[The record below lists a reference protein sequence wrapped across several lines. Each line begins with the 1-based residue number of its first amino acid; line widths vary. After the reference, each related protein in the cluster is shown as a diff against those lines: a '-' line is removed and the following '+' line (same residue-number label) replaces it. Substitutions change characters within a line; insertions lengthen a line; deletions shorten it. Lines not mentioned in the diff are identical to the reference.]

1 MKQLHPAQLPAETNE
16 LLQLLVSKIDN
27 LQTELKELKDL
38 MAISEASFNL
48 LQNKVETLEGQL
60 IEVNESV
67 FELEKKFTKDF
78 NDFHDSTTETMT
90 ALLGRITAM
99 EKTHLE
105 LAKNDLTIGLTS
117 EIIENL
123 QLPLIYKD
131 EYGCTIEWKSD
142 RPQYISDT
150 GKITKPTHEEGD
162 QSIVLTATL
171 TYGGSTD
178 TKKFTYVIPALPA
191 PEPEQ
196 PTEPPVTEPETETP
210 QS

>member
-1 MKQLHPAQLPAETNE
+1 MKQLHPTQLPTEVIE
-16 LLQLLVSKIDN
+16 LLQSLNGKIDS

-48 LQNKVETLEGQL
+48 LQNKVDTLEGQL

-78 NDFHDSTTETMT
+78 TDFHDSTTETMT
-90 ALLGRITAM
+90 ALLGRIVAM

-105 LAKNDLTIGLTS
+105 LAKKELVIGLGGV
-117 EIIENL
+117 ELMAL
-123 QLPLIYKD
+123 QIKLPTTD
-131 EYGCTIEWKSD
+131 EFGCAITWKSD
-142 RPQYISDT
+142 KPQYITDA
-150 GKITKPTHEEGD
+150 GAITRPTHEEGT
-162 QSIVLTATL
+162 QSVTMTATL

-178 TKKFTYVIPALPA
+178 TKSFVLEVIALPA
-191 PEPEQ
+191 PEPE
-196 PTEPPVTEPETETP
+196 PEPETETP

>member
-1 MKQLHPAQLPAETNE
+1 MKQLHPTQLPAETNE
-16 LLQLLVSKIDN
+16 LLQLLVSKIDS

-78 NDFHDSTTETMT
+78 TDFHDSTTETKT
-90 ALLGRITAM
+90 ALLGRIVAM

-105 LAKNDLTIGLTS
+105 LAKNDLTMS
-117 EIIENL
+117 VNDEVMANL

-131 EYGCTIEWKSD
+131 EYGCTIEWESD
-142 RPQYISDT
+142 RPQYISNT
-150 GKITKPTHEEGD
+150 GKITMPTHEEGH
-162 QSIVLTATL
+162 QGVLLTATL

-178 TKKFTYVIPALPA
+178 KKIFSYEIPPLPA

>member
-1 MKQLHPAQLPAETNE
+1 MKQLHPTQLPAETNE

-27 LQTELKELKDL
+27 LQTELEELKNL

-48 LQNKVETLEGQL
+48 LQNKVTTLESQL
-60 IEVNESV
+60 IEINESV
-67 FELEKKFTKDF
+67 FALEQKFTKDF

-90 ALLGRITAM
+90 ALLGRITTM

-105 LAKNDLTIGLTS
+105 LAKNDLTMS
-117 EIIENL
+117 VNDEVMANL

-150 GKITKPTHEEGD
+150 GKITMPTHEEGH
-162 QSIVLTATL
+162 QGVLLTATL
-171 TYGGSTD
+171 TYGGSTV
-178 TKKFTYVIPALPA
+178 TKIFSYEIPALPA
-191 PEPEQ
+191 PEPE
-196 PTEPPVTEPETETP
+196 PPVEETP